1 MLKIK
6 DYISHYIE
14 ITKYY
19 SKKFI
24 YLFCLPVEELQYPNF
39 INKLYSFA

>member
-1 MLKIK
+1 MFKIK
-6 DYISHYIE
+6 DYIRHYIE

-19 SKKFI
+19 SKKVI
-24 YLFCLPVEELQYPNF
+24 YLFWLPVEELQSPNF

>member
-19 SKKFI
+19 SKKVIF
-24 YLFCLPVEELQYPNF
+24 LFCLFVEELQSSNF
-39 INKLYSFA
+39 INKPYSFA

>member
-6 DYISHYIE
+6 DYISHYID

-19 SKKFI
+19 SKNFI
-24 YLFCLPVEELQYPNF
+24 YLFCLPVEELQSPNF